1 MQIWAKARIIM
12 AVLVKFKANTNLS
25 KLNLIW
31 KWNLGIKMIYRVYLK
46 MSFIPFKTN
55 QFIKKNLKM

>member
-1 MQIWAKARIIM
+1 MQIWTKAKIIM
-12 AVLVKFKANTNLS
+12 AVLIKFKANTNLS
-25 KLNLIW
+25 KFNLIW